1 MSNDGWL
8 NLSLT
13 ISQEFELE
21 HMKRMVT
28 YLDRQKL
35 EQIALQA
42 IEQSYRYQNA
52 MKSLM
57 KEKL

>member
-1 MSNDGWL
+1 MSSNWL
-8 NLSLT
+8 DLSLT
-13 ISQEFELE
+13 IPQEFELE
-21 HMKRMVT
+21 QMKRTVT